1 MIQETKHLHP
11 DQGRKESCHFF
22 ISGAMAQIHRFVVGY
37 YPVHRS
43 VKIVKRAFDVIG
55 SSLGLAITL
64 PLYPV
69 IAAAIYLESPGP
81 IFIRQRRAGQLLP
94 PGSGDADGTGRSSS
108 PRPKFAEFVMMKF
121 RSMRP
126 DAEKMTGPVLATQND
141 PRVTRTGR
149 ILRKTRL
156 DEIPQFLNVLRG
168 DMSIVGPRPERPELA
183 EQLAMAI
190 PYFEER
196 MRDVKPGITGLAQIS
211 LSYSGKP
218 HAGSPVSKFEA
229 DLTNPFKI
237 EGAEDAVADHM
248 RVKLLYD
255 LAYSAATEDLRHFLP
270 VEIGIIVRTPLVM
283 LRALGT

>member
-1 MIQETKHLHP
+1 MPSFGGARNAPQHLFLA
-11 DQGRKESCHFF
+11 GFGLAFCRSF
-22 ISGAMAQIHRFVVGY
+22 G
-37 YPVHRS
+37 PVFGKYFRRVFRCKVFRS
-43 VKIVKRAFDVIG
+43 VG
-55 SSLGLAITL
+55 SSVGLAVTL

-81 IFIRQRRAGQLLP
+81 IFIRQRRAGQLCP
-94 PGSGDADGTGRSSS
+94 PAATANGAS
-108 PRPKFAEFVMMKF
+108 PRPAFKQFVMMKF

-126 DAEKMTGPVLATQND
+126 DAEKLSGPVLATEND
-141 PRVTRTGR
+141 PRITRTGR
-149 ILRKTRL
+149 FLRKTRL
-156 DEIPQFLNVLRG
+156 DEIPQFLNVLMG

-183 EQLAMAI
+183 DQLAMAI

-218 HAGSPVSKFEA
+218 LPNSDVAKFEA
-229 DLTNPFKI
+229 DLTNPFKMD
-237 EGAEDAVADHM
+237 GAEDAVADHM

-270 VEIGIIVRTPLVM
+270 VELGIIIKTPLVM

>member
-1 MIQETKHLHP
+1 
-11 DQGRKESCHFF
+11 
-22 ISGAMAQIHRFVVGY
+22 MAEIRCFVVGY
-37 YPVHRS
+37 YAVHRS
-43 VKIVKRAFDVIG
+43 VRIVKRVFDLIG
-55 SSLGLAITL
+55 SSVGLALTL

-69 IAAAIYLESPGP
+69 IAAAIYIESPGP
-81 IFIRQRRAGQLLP
+81 IFIRQRRAGQLRP
-94 PGSGDADGTGRSSS
+94 APTGA
-108 PRPKFAEFVMMKF
+108 PQPMFHEFVMMKF

-126 DAEKMTGPVLATQND
+126 DAEKMTGPVLATEND
-141 PRVTRTGR
+141 PRITRCGKF
-149 ILRKTRL
+149 LRKTRL
-156 DEIPQFLNVLRG
+156 DEIPQFMNVLLG

-218 HAGSPVSKFEA
+218 HPDSDVAKFEA
-229 DLTNPFKI
+229 DLTNPFKM
-237 EGAEDAVADHM
+237 EGAEDALADHM

-270 VEIGIIVRTPLVM
+270 VELGIIFKTPLVM

>member
-1 MIQETKHLHP
+1 M
-11 DQGRKESCHFF
+11 
-22 ISGAMAQIHRFVVGY
+22 
-37 YPVHRS
+37 HRS
-43 VKIVKRAFDVIG
+43 VRIVKRVFDLVG
-55 SSLGLAITL
+55 SSVGLAVTL

-81 IFIRQRRAGQLLP
+81 IFIRQRRAGQLCP
-94 PGSGDADGTGRSSS
+94 PAASASR
-108 PRPKFAEFVMMKF
+108 RPQFKQFVMMKF

-126 DAEKMTGPVLATQND
+126 DAEKLTGPVLATDND
-141 PRVTRTGR
+141 PRITRTGKF
-149 ILRKTRL
+149 LRKTRL

-183 EQLAMAI
+183 DQLAMAI

-218 HAGSPVSKFEA
+218 LPNSDVAKFEA
-229 DLTNPFKI
+229 DLTNPFKV

-270 VEIGIIVRTPLVM
+270 VEIGIIIKTPLVM